1 MSMSKLSAGAGYKY
15 LLRHT
20 ACGDVERDPST
31 PLTAYY
37 TASGYPPGTW
47 WGSGLAGLG
56 PELAAGSV
64 VTEEAMSRLYGGG
77 RHPGTEEPLGHA
89 YAVFRSTDQ
98 RIADAVAA
106 LPDSMTDSA
115 RDDAVAGITR
125 IETARRPRVAVA
137 GFDLTFTAPKS
148 ASVLWAL
155 ADTATQAAVVAAHR
169 AAVRDALAFLEQRAV
184 HTRVGVNSCA
194 QVPTNGMVASLFDHW
209 DTRTGDPNL
218 HTHVVVANK
227 VQGLDGVWRSL
238 DSRALHHAAVAVSEL
253 YDNLFADQL
262 AARVPV
268 TWSWR
273 SRGPRRTPAF
283 EIDDVPDPLLAEFS
297 TRSAAIE
304 AAMTTAL
311 VDFHASHRRGPTRV
325 ETTRI
330 RQRVTTAT
338 RPAKTLHRL
347 PDLMSWWRQRA
358 VSLLD
363 RAPHLLMTG
372 SWPGRPRGHTAP
384 SSGDGVRHGVRR
396 GVRHP
401 LHGADPTAGQVLSPR
416 ARWWPRRPRT
426 RRGPLSEEAVAH
438 LGDAVIGQVM
448 GRRST
453 WTRWNLTAEAC
464 RLTRGIRLPTAGA
477 RVELADR
484 VVAAALARCVPLDAP
499 EQFTVPAS
507 FRRAD
512 GSSVFTRPEEDRFTH
527 RVVLDA
533 ETRLLDA
540 LTDTAAP
547 RADADAA
554 ARIAG
559 SPQPGRRPGDPLVH
573 LAPDQVHAI
582 TAVAT
587 SGRQLEVLVG
597 PAGTGKTTT
606 LRALRTAWESTHG
619 PGSVIG
625 LAPSSTAAHELSRA
639 LGVECE
645 NTAKWIHETDGQAG
659 TRRRD
664 LIDGLLQRHE
674 TATAAGDGPAAA
686 RIERA
691 LARVRAEEHQ
701 WSLRPGQLLI
711 VDEASLAGT
720 LTLDTLTTQAR
731 AAGAKVLLVGDHL
744 QLSAIDAGGA
754 FGLLAATPHAVELRS
769 LWRFTHRW
777 EAHATRALRH
787 GHSHVLSQYERHG
800 RLHEGSGEVML
811 DAAYDAWHADRDH
824 GSTALLIAADTATVT
839 TLNQRAH
846 DDQVAAGHVDPQH
859 SLRLADGLHAGVGD
873 LVLTRRNDRTV
884 HLPDGNHVR
893 NGTHWTL
900 HAAHRDGSA
909 TLRLPEGPTVTV
921 PADYVRE
928 HLELGYACTIH
939 RAQGL
944 TVDHAHLL
952 ASPAMTR
959 EALYVAMT
967 RGRISNHAYVP
978 VDETDPGCGHLP
990 DPGQLPPTGREL
1002 MDRILTVTGRE
1013 TSATEARQARHGTA
1027 PLPAVAATLAAAA
1040 LDTTTAPT
1048 PADVAAPPYGG
1059 DTTGYPDLDHRSRD
1073 REGLSR

>member
-64 VTEEAMSRLYGGG
+64 VTEDAMSRLYGGG

-98 RIADAVAA
+98 RIADTVAA

-115 RDDAVAGITR
+115 RDEAVAGITKV
-125 IETARRPRVAVA
+125 ETARRPRVAVA

-155 ADTATQAAVVAAHR
+155 ADPRTQAVVAAAHR

-194 QVPTNGMVASLFDHW
+194 QVPTRGMVAALFDHW

-268 TWSWR
+268 NWSWR

-304 AAMTTAL
+304 AAMTTAM
-311 VDFHASHRRGPTRV
+311 VDFHAAHGRGPTRV

-347 PDLMSWWRQRA
+347 PDLMAWWRQRA

-363 RAPHLLMTG
+363 HAPHLLMTG
-372 SWPGRPRGHTAP
+372 SWPTPPREHHLP
-384 SSGDGVRHGVRR
+384 SPRDAIRHGVRQ
-396 GVRHP
+396 GVRHR
-401 LHGADPTAGQVLSPR
+401 LNGTDMTARQILGPR
-416 ARWWPRRPRT
+416 APWWPLWLRT
-426 RRGPLSEEAVAH
+426 RRTSLSDEAVAH
-438 LGDAVIGQVM
+438 LGDAVIGQVI

-453 WTRWNLTAEAC
+453 WTRWNLTAEAA
-464 RLTRGIRLPTAGA
+464 RLTRGIRLPTSRD

-484 VVAAALARCVPLDAP
+484 VVAAALARCVALDAP

-507 FRRAD
+507 FRRED
-512 GSSVFTRPEEDRFTH
+512 GSSVFTRPDEDRFTH
-527 RVVLDA
+527 RVILDA

-547 RADADAA
+547 RADGHAA

-582 TAVAT
+582 TAIAT
-587 SGRQLEVLVG
+587 SGRQLEVLIG

-606 LRALRTAWESTHG
+606 LRALRTAWEATHG

-645 NTAKWIHETDGQAG
+645 NTAKWVHETRGPAG

-664 LIDGLLQRHE
+664 LIDGLTQRHA
-674 TATAAGDGPAAA
+674 TATAAGHTPGAT
-686 RIERA
+686 RIERT
-691 LARVRAEEHQ
+691 LARLRAQDER

-720 LTLDTLTTQAR
+720 LTLDTLTTHAR

-744 QLSAIDAGGA
+744 QLTAIDAGGA
-754 FGLLAATPHAVELRS
+754 FGLLATAPHAVELRS

-800 RLHEGSGEVML
+800 RLHEGTEEEML
-811 DAAYDAWHADRDH
+811 DAAYDAWHTDREH
-824 GSTALLIAADTATVT
+824 GRTALLIAADTATVT

-846 DDQVAAGHVDPQH
+846 DDQVAAGHVDPHH
-859 SLRLADGLHAGVGD
+859 SLRLGDGLHAGVGD
-873 LVLTRRNDRTV
+873 LVLTRRNDRTLQ
-884 HLPDGNHVR
+884 LPDGSHVR

-900 HAAHRDGSA
+900 HAAHPDGSA

-928 HLELGYACTIH
+928 HLELGYASTIH

-944 TVDHAHLL
+944 TVDHAHIL

-967 RGRISNHAYVP
+967 RGRITNHAYTP
-978 VDETDPGCGHLP
+978 VYDADPGCGHLP
-990 DPGQLPPTGREL
+990 DLGQLPPTAREL
-1002 MDRILTVTGRE
+1002 LDRVLTITGRE
-1013 TSATEARQARHGTA
+1013 PSATEARQVRLERSL
-1027 PLPAVAATLAAAA
+1027 LPAVAATLAAAA
-1040 LDTTTAPT
+1040 VDTTEPPT
-1048 PADVAAPPYGG
+1048 PADVAARPYGS

-1073 REGLSR
+1073 SEGLSR